1 MDKIVGILDYMWY
14 KSGGEKRNYGHLLE
28 YI

>member
-1 MDKIVGILDYMWY
+1 MEKIVCILDYMWY
-14 KSGGEKRNYGHLLE
+14 KSGGEKRNYSHLLG

>member
-1 MDKIVGILDYMWY
+1 MDKIVCILDYMWY
-14 KSGGEKRNYGHLLE
+14 KSGGEKRNHSHLLG